1 MLVEQSKKEK
11 KFIIIVGGKMSN
23 ANEEE
28 KPLNKKRNHQYTRS
42 HFGFL
47 EELKKIDAH
56 EKYVEEKLDSQ
67 EYREDCISKSI
78 LEKEYEE
85 DFLIEGEM
93 RNEYHWKNDLGF
105 RNLYTKFGQKT
116 IGGDGTQSINNK

>member
-78 LEKEYEE
+78 LEKEYENVSRIYSTTTIS
-85 DFLIEGEM
+85 L
-93 RNEYHWKNDLGF
+93 RSKTSQREYNRLN
-105 RNLYTKFGQKT
+105 R
-116 IGGDGTQSINNK
+116 